1 MTGKEILTGMDKLL
15 DFHLKLGGS
24 IHQEPYKGDFYKL
37 FVDAYKN
44 DYFRV
49 SAHPRLTGDAIHDYF
64 VENICAEE
72 NDYNDRKLKLLDNVL
87 IMWREWYYALNK
99 AGIEIQNTA
108 TNLS

>member
-1 MTGKEILTGMDKLL
+1 MTGKEILTAMDKLL
-15 DFHLKLGGS
+15 DFHLKAGGS
-24 IHQEPYKGDFYKL
+24 IHQEPYKGEFFKL

-64 VENICAEE
+64 VENICTEE
-72 NDYNDRKLKLLDNVL
+72 IDYNDRKLKLLDNVL
-87 IMWREWYYALNK
+87 IMWSEWFYALDK
-99 AGIEIQNTA
+99 AGIVMRNGG

>member
-1 MTGKEILTGMDKLL
+1 MTGQEILTAIGKLL
-15 DFHLKLGGS
+15 DVHLKLGGS
-24 IHQEPYKGDFYKL
+24 IHQEPYKGDFFKL

-72 NDYNDRKLKLLDNVL
+72 NDYNDRKLKLLDDVL
-87 IMWREWYYALNK
+87 IMWREWFYALNK
-99 AGIEIQNTA
+99 AGIEMRNGVTI
-108 TNLS
+108 LS